1 MVLSID
7 PDAQAAAYE
16 ALTADGKQGA
26 VAALDP
32 TTGEILALAS
42 SPSFDPNVLASF
54 DSTAVT
60 QAYEAL
66 NADPAQP
73 LLNRPLVSTEPPGST
88 FKVVDTAAALSSGA
102 YTPDTELPG
111 PATLQLPGTTA
122 TISNFGGRPC
132 GNGIVTLTEALVTS
146 CNTAFAQLGLD
157 LGQDALR
164 EQAEKFGFNE
174 SFDVPM
180 RSATSVFPSD
190 LNEPQ
195 TAQAAI
201 GQFDVRA
208 TALQMAMVA
217 AGIANRGVV
226 MSPYL
231 VRERL
236 AADLTVL
243 ESDAPEEF
251 GRAVTA
257 EVAQQVVDMMVAVV
271 SRGTGRA
278 AQIPG
283 VAVGGKTGTAQTTPD
298 RPPHAWFISFAPAED
313 PQVAVAVIIE
323 DGGNLGDEATGGR
336 VAAPVAKAVMQ
347 AVLPETG

>member
-1 MVLSID
+1 
-7 PDAQAAAYE
+7 
-16 ALTADGKQGA
+16 
-26 VAALDP
+26 
-32 TTGEILALAS
+32 
-42 SPSFDPNVLASF
+42 
-54 DSTAVT
+54 
-60 QAYEAL
+60 
-66 NADPAQP
+66 
-73 LLNRPLVSTEPPGST
+73 
-88 FKVVDTAAALSSGA
+88 
-102 YTPDTELPG
+102 
-111 PATLQLPGTTA
+111 
-122 TISNFGGRPC
+122 
-132 GNGIVTLTEALVTS
+132 
-146 CNTAFAQLGLD
+146 
-157 LGQDALR
+157 
-164 EQAEKFGFNE
+164 
-174 SFDVPM
+174 
-180 RSATSVFPSD
+180 
-190 LNEPQ
+190 
-195 TAQAAI
+195 
-201 GQFDVRA
+201 
-208 TALQMAMVA
+208 MAMVA

-243 ESDAPEEF
+243 ESNAPEEF

-336 VAAPVAKAVMQ
+336 VAAPIAKAVMQ

>member
-1 MVLSID
+1 MKGTIRKLAVFVGLLILALMVNANVVQVVRADELNADSNNSRILIEEYSNERGPILVSDTAVARSVETDGLYAYQRIYDAGPEYAPVTGFYSIVYGRTGIERAENEILSGSDARLRSGQDLLTGESGPGGAVVLSID

-164 EQAEKFGFNE
+164 EQAEKFGFN
-174 SFDVPM
+174 DVLRRP
-180 RSATSVFPSD
+180 D
-190 LNEPQ
+190 
-195 TAQAAI
+195 AARPPASS
-201 GQFDVRA
+201 RA
-208 TALQMAMVA
+208 T
-217 AGIANRGVV
+217 
-226 MSPYL
+226 
-231 VRERL
+231 
-236 AADLTVL
+236 
-243 ESDAPEEF
+243 
-251 GRAVTA
+251 
-257 EVAQQVVDMMVAVV
+257 
-271 SRGTGRA
+271 
-278 AQIPG
+278 
-283 VAVGGKTGTAQTTPD
+283 
-298 RPPHAWFISFAPAED
+298 
-313 PQVAVAVIIE
+313 
-323 DGGNLGDEATGGR
+323 
-336 VAAPVAKAVMQ
+336 
-347 AVLPETG
+347 